1 MTVRVRPARAS
12 DLQGVYQVWFATVHP
27 GGGAAPHAGPP
38 LVLFRH
44 ELTTGQLWVAED
56 AGGLVGYAA
65 SFVRGGVLFLADLF
79 VVPAGQ
85 SHGTGAA
92 LLDRVLAP
100 EAATHCTMSSLDPRA
115 LTLYVRAGMR
125 PRWPHLLVASDAPDL
140 ARLPGS
146 DLSAAA
152 AVVGDPEFLAW
163 DARIGGRMRPEDHVF
178 WVEIGAVPLWFTR
191 RGTRVGYGYAWIRTV
206 TGGQEVRI
214 GRSALSRPGMPP
226 PVSAPPCGGP
236 RMPGARSI
244 AARRVSGRHTAWRFP
259 HHTKRSSRC
268 SARGSGSAGRRSS
281 AARGTTYFAIPACTS
296 RSQGRRARRSSD
308 VGATRTEP
316 VRARPPSP
324 CPCWNDMLSL
334 F

>member
-1 MTVRVRPARAS
+1 MTARVRPARAS

-85 SHGTGAA
+85 SHGTGAM
-92 LLDRVLAP
+92 LLNRVLAP
-100 EAATHCTMSSLDPRA
+100 EAATRCTMSSLDPRA
-115 LTLYVRAGMR
+115 LTLYVHAGMR

-140 ARLPGS
+140 ARLPGT

-152 AVVGDPEFLAW
+152 AAVGDPEFLAW
-163 DARIGGRMRPEDHVF
+163 DARIGGRERPEDHAF

-214 GRSALSRPGMPP
+214 GPLGAAASGDAAACLGAALRWAADAGVALNRGAPGVRTTYRVALP
-226 PVSAPPCGGP
+226 APHEALEPLL
-236 RMPGARSI
+236 GAGFRI
-244 AARRVSGRHTAWRFP
+244 
-259 HHTKRSSRC
+259 
-268 SARGSGSAGRRSS
+268 
-281 AARGTTYFAIPACTS
+281 RGTEIFCCSRDDLFCDPRVYLTLAGPEGTS
-296 RSQGRRARRSSD
+296 I
-308 VGATRTEP
+308 
-316 VRARPPSP
+316 
-324 CPCWNDMLSL
+324 